1 LAVVKRHPV
10 LTYYALTFAISWGGV
25 LLVIGGPG
33 GIPATPELFEALM
46 PLAVL
51 AMLAGPPVAGLLVT
65 GVVSGR
71 AGYRELRSRLVRWR
85 VGARWYAL
93 ALLAAPLL
101 YLALL
106 LPLSQL
112 SAAFVPG
119 ILASGPEAPVLVLGV
134 AIALGAGLLEELGWT
149 GFAVP
154 MLRRRY
160 GVLATGLVVGALWAA
175 WHWLGQ
181 LWAPGASS
189 GAFSVGVLL
198 LDPLFYM
205 VGYRVLMVWVY
216 DRTQSLPVA
225 VVMHTGLTA
234 SARLLG
240 PPAFAGTAGVPL
252 LTFDLGWAAAVW
264 AVVAAVTVAN
274 GGQLTRKPLREGV
287 AA

>member
-1 LAVVKRHPV
+1 VLAFYG
-10 LTYYALTFAISWGGV
+10 LAFAISWGAF

-33 GIPATPELFEALM
+33 GLPATPGQFEALL

-93 ALLAAPLL
+93 ALLFAPLL

-106 LPLSQL
+106 LPLSLL

-119 ILASGPEAPVLVLGV
+119 VLASGAEAPVLVLGV
-134 AIALGAGLLEELGWT
+134 AIALGAGVLEELGWT
-149 GFAVP
+149 GFATP
-154 MLRRRY
+154 RLRRRY
-160 GVLATGLVVGALWAA
+160 GVLTTGLIVGLLWGA

-189 GAFSVGVLL
+189 GAFAVGVLV

-205 VGYRVLMVWVY
+205 VGYRVLMGWVY
-216 DRTQSLPVA
+216 DRTGSLPVA
-225 VVMHTGLTA
+225 AVMHTSLTA
-234 SARLLG
+234 CARLLG
-240 PPAFAGTAGVPL
+240 PAALAGSAGLPL
-252 LTFDLGWAAAVW
+252 LTFDLAWAAAVW
-264 AVVAAVTVAN
+264 AVVAAVAVTN
-274 GGQLTRKPLREGV
+274 GGRLSRQPLGTRP
-287 AA
+287 A